1 MMEFRKISLDSREE
15 IQHLTLRSE
24 KRNCDFSFANLCSW
38 SFLYQTEFAICKNS
52 LILRFYLNG
61 KPAYMVLLEEGDI
74 ASVIQMMYE
83 DACQK
88 GEELRILGVSLRMKN
103 ELETYF
109 PGCFTFKNG
118 YTYLYG

>member
-1 MMEFRKISLDSREE
+1 MEFRKISLDSREE

-109 PGCFTFKNG
+109 PG
-118 YTYLYG
+118 